1 MNEVKGQGYVK
12 EIIEEYNIRLKS
24 WGHSDT
30 WNLNQFKTLENM
42 ILEVTRIDVNAN
54 TLKRFFQQR
63 TGNPQLATKEAL
75 CIFLGYKGYTDF
87 VMKKTKKE
95 PTETETLP
103 EEFNDEEQDNED
115 PEKEQT
121 GSERNRI
128 DQYSKGIS
136 NHIRRRNKPYFY
148 IVLSLVII
156 IAGYFLYQ
164 YKLKDL
170 YIDYL
175 ISKIEFSVS
184 QTRGISPLTVT
195 LSSDIPSLIFDDITI
210 VYKEANGDVSERD
223 LLKGSHSVNTTYIY
237 EGEGFCYLKYK
248 DKEIRKIGLQSRKS
262 GWSVSVKEER
272 KKIYET
278 FPIEQALNKA
288 DYASFPYDSI
298 PLNAQSN
305 HIFVSY
311 IFYKENLVDGDNFI
325 FEARVRNSAKEYAIP
340 CGDIIVY
347 ISSDTGV
354 HGFAM
359 NENCYAYI
367 KFVSG
372 ENEIKGDQY
381 SLKQFDFNPS
391 QWHVMKIK
399 VVNKKTTFYVD
410 EKAVLNMDYNNSLG
424 FANELI
430 LRFKG
435 CGAVDRVKVSKPD
448 GKLVYEENFNE
459 AL

>member
-1 MNEVKGQGYVK
+1 MSEVKGQGYVK

-42 ILEVTRIDVNAN
+42 LLEVTRINVNAN

-63 TGNPQLATKEAL
+63 TSNPQLATKEAL

-87 VMKKTKKE
+87 VMKKTKQE
-95 PTETETLP
+95 AVDLIP
-103 EEFNDEEQDNED
+103 EENDEEQDTENL
-115 PEKEQT
+115 EKEQT
-121 GSERNRI
+121 ASGKNRI
-128 DQYSKGIS
+128 GQYSKGIS
-136 NHIRRRNKPYFY
+136 NHIKRRNKRYFY
-148 IVLSLVII
+148 MVLFFMII
-156 IAGYFLYQ
+156 IAGYFLYK
-164 YKLKDL
+164 YKLKDI

-184 QTRGISPLTVT
+184 RVRGTSPLTVT
-195 LSSDIPSLIFDDITI
+195 FSYDIPSPVFDEITI
-210 VYKEANGDVSERD
+210 VYKEANGDILERK

-237 EGEGFCYLKYK
+237 EGESFCYLKYK
-248 DKEIRKIGLQSRKS
+248 DKEIRKILLQSRKS
-262 GWSVSVKEER
+262 GWSVSVREER
-272 KKIYET
+272 KNIYKT
-278 FPIEQALNKA
+278 FPISQALN
-288 DYASFPYDSI
+288 DDGYVSLPFDSI
-298 PLNAQSN
+298 PLDAQSN

-311 IFYKENLVDGDNFI
+311 IFYKENLVNGDNFI
-325 FEARVRNSAKEYAIP
+325 FEAKVRNSAKEYAIP
-340 CGDIIVY
+340 CGDIMMY

-381 SLKQFDFNPS
+381 SLQQFDFNPS

-399 VVNKKTTFYVD
+399 VIDKKTTFYVD
-410 EKAVLNMDYNNSLG
+410 GKAVLNMGYNNLLG

-435 CGAVDRVKVSKPD
+435 CGAVDWVKISKPD
-448 GKLVYEENFNE
+448 GELVYEENFNE
-459 AL
+459 ELH